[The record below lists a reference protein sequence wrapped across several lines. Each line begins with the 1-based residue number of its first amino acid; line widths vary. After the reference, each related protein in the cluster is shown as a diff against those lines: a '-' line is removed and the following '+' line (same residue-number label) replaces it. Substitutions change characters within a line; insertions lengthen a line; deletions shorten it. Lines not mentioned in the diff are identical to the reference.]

1 MGRPEQFGGLFL
13 KCLSMKLLIFQGKKR
28 NTHTQNAITLF
39 HLHQDY
45 QVIPSMVCMHVT
57 RYPPLTFEVKA
68 LENHLHTEE
77 TRQDGIHETT
87 ALLNKFMCKH
97 TTLHFKIKSGLGCP
111 RMMNHLTSSKSNI
124 W

>member
-1 MGRPEQFGGLFL
+1 MFVYEAVNFSGQ
-13 KCLSMKLLIFQGKKR
+13 KMKH
-28 NTHTQNAITLF
+28 THTQNAITLF

-45 QVIPSMVCMHVT
+45 QVISSMVCMYVT
-57 RYPPLTFEVKA
+57 RRPPLTFEVKA

-97 TTLHFKIKSGLGCP
+97 TTLHKINSGLGSP
-111 RMMNHLTSSKSNI
+111 QDEESSY